1 MLIILEKKKEYK
13 NHIDLLKS
21 KGEIISLVPTMGN
34 LHDGHISL
42 IEIAKKHSSKVIT
55 TIFVNPLQF
64 GKDEDFVTYPRT
76 IKKDISKLK
85 KINCDILFAPKD
97 KEEVF
102 DNLDNLEYLKAG
114 PKGDILCGK
123 IRPGHFDGVL
133 KVVYM
138 LFKLTQPD
146 LSVFGLKD
154 FQQLYLIKQ
163 MAKEYFPKL
172 KIISAPTVR
181 SKKGLALSSRNSYLD
196 ATSSKIAPLFYKI
209 LLDGINNLKNSKNIE
224 ESINNITKALEKN
237 NFLVNY
243 VSLLTTELEK
253 LKPNTN
259 EKKILLS
266 SVKLGQTRL
275 IDNIEL
281 N

>member
-1 MLIILEKKKEYK
+1 MIILDTKKDYK

-34 LHDGHISL
+34 LHDGHLSL
-42 IEIAKKHSSKVIT
+42 IKIAKKKSSKVIT

-64 GKDEDFVTYPRT
+64 GKDEDFTAYPRT
-76 IKKDISKLK
+76 INRDISKLNK
-85 KINCDILFAPKD
+85 LNCDILFLPKN
-97 KEEVF
+97 KNEVF
-102 DNLDNLEYLKAG
+102 DNIDNLRYLKAG
-114 PKGDILCGK
+114 PKGNILCGK

-138 LFKLTQPD
+138 LFQLTQPN

-163 MAKEYFPKL
+163 MAKQYFPKIE
-172 KIISAPTVR
+172 IISAPTVR
-181 SKKGLALSSRNSYLD
+181 AKNGLALSSRNAYLD
-196 ATSSKIAPLFYKI
+196 RSSIKIAPLFYKI
-209 LLDGINNLKNSKNIE
+209 LLEGINKLKNSENIDE
-224 ESINNITKALEKN
+224 TIKDVTSNLEKN

-243 VSLLTTELEK
+243 VSFLTSELEN
-253 LKPNTN
+253 LKPNTS

-266 SVKLGQTRL
+266 SVKIGKTRL
-275 IDNIEL
+275 IDNIEFR
-281 N
+281 